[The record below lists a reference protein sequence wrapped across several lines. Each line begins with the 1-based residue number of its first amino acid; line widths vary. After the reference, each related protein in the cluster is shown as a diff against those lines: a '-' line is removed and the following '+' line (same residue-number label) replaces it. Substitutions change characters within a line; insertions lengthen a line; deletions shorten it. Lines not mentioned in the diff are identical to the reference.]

1 VSSSLPRAPRENL
14 TITQLCR
21 QSGTTPRA
29 LRYYEEKGL
38 LSPRRI
44 NQARVYSHREKVRLQ
59 LILQGRRAGF
69 TLREVRDLF
78 DTYDKGG
85 RDAQRVRALPL
96 FKAQLAALTQRRA
109 EIADAL
115 ETLKAASAR
124 MAVKPG
130 TSFTEA
136 PDQSQRSSESAGR
149 TASLSLG
156 LSTKPQPLG
165 DLASASGR
173 QG

>member
-1 VSSSLPRAPRENL
+1 MSITAPRAPRETL

-21 QSGTTPRA
+21 QYGTTPRA

-44 NQARVYSHREKVRLQ
+44 DQARVYSHREKVRLQ

-69 TLREVRDLF
+69 TLRQVRELF
-78 DTYDKGG
+78 ESYDKGG

-96 FKAQLAALTQRRA
+96 FKERLAALTLKRA

-115 ETLKAASAR
+115 ETLKAASNR
-124 MAVKPG
+124 MAVKLG
-130 TSFTEA
+130 ATSTEA
-136 PDQSQRSSESAGR
+136 PEQSVGVGEPAAKAPPPPQSSAKR
-149 TASLSLG
+149 
-156 LSTKPQPLG
+156 QPLR
-165 DLASASGR
+165 DLASPSQR